1 MGKTKEADLHP
12 IQPILPARASLP
24 ACYFTYYYCDL
35 SSPTTLGTNTRPICT
50 SPRIYIMASSAGRMM
65 NAVRF
70 HGKEDLRYEQVP
82 EPECGKGQIK
92 IKPAWC
98 GICGRVCTVEPRG
111 RETKTDIA
119 GTVCSSQRP
128 LTDSPASFV
137 FSRELLL
144 ANTPLVI
151 STSSSAARRSARPH
165 RIPSPA
171 RRSR

>member
-1 MGKTKEADLHP
+1 LSS
-12 IQPILPARASLP
+12 LLVSSLP
-24 ACYFTYYYCDL
+24 ACYFTCYLCDF
-35 SSPTTLGTNTRPICT
+35 SSPTTLRIRDQIVT
-50 SPRIYIMASSAGRMM
+50 STHYHIHATSIMTSSSGKMM

-128 LTDSPASFV
+128 LTDLPASFV

>member
-1 MGKTKEADLHP
+1 MS
-12 IQPILPARASLP
+12 SLP
-24 ACYFTYYYCDL
+24 ACYFTCYLCDF
-35 SSPTTLGTNTRPICT
+35 SSPTTLRIRDQFVISTHYHIHAT
-50 SPRIYIMASSAGRMM
+50 SIMTSSSGKMM

-144 ANTPLVI
+144 ANTPLVT
-151 STSSSAARRSARPH
+151 STNSSAARRSAQPH
-165 RIPSPA
+165 HIPSPA